1 MCENFAD
8 NSGISKPEHRKDLP
22 FELEKKLQ
30 IQHESCGWTLYTERA
45 HVENIFYSRFNYF
58 MLFFTLFVSV
68 IVAIYVSDDINYTGW
83 IMFFLSLWGF
93 IILLCLRRT
102 LIKTYKFLECI
113 LKWLDSMSQNYV
125 SPMIRMRFGPRK
137 YEKMNYKS
145 TNYMLAY
152 IIPMVC
158 IIFMGIACVFSVF
171 LIYNE
176 ELAQTSKIIY
186 DAIQV
191 IN

>member
-8 NSGISKPEHRKDLP
+8 NSGISKPEHRKDIP

-68 IVAIYVSDDINYTGW
+68 IVAIYVSDDINYKGW

-93 IILLCLRRT
+93 IILLWLRRT
-102 LIKTYKFLECI
+102 LIKTYKFLE
-113 LKWLDSMSQNYV
+113 
-125 SPMIRMRFGPRK
+125 
-137 YEKMNYKS
+137 
-145 TNYMLAY
+145 
-152 IIPMVC
+152 
-158 IIFMGIACVFSVF
+158 
-171 LIYNE
+171 
-176 ELAQTSKIIY
+176 
-186 DAIQV
+186 
-191 IN
+191 